1 MGIVYNDL
9 DKQILAAFA
18 TQNDLYR
25 NAMDDDGMADT
36 IRRAKLYDILSVA
49 TPTQFTQIWDRMV
62 KGENFD
68 KLVEELGRV
77 QTEWEA
83 MRREAI

>member
-1 MGIVYNDL
+1 MGTVYNDL

-18 TQNDLYR
+18 AENESYR

-36 IRRAKLYDILSVA
+36 IRRAKLYDIISVA

-68 KLVEELGRV
+68 KLVEELGKV
-77 QTEWEA
+77 QAEWEA